1 MNQSSDINALYRQLF
16 GRDAEQAGLDFWQN
30 QTTYAPGSNMRQA
43 MLDSAQGTDAT
54 YAGNHGTSEREWA
67 DYRTRAE
74 QQTAGLN
81 NMPGVFSDYGALATA
96 TPEQAQGMM
105 YHDRDSLQRQI
116 EAFKGLFGV
125 SSIDQLAGQT
135 GTDNSRAAVTANKGR

>member
-1 MNQSSDINALYRQLF
+1 MNQPSDINALYRQLF
-16 GRDAEQAGLDFWQN
+16 GRDAEPAGQDFWQK
-30 QTTYAPGSNMRQA
+30 QTAYAPSSNMRQA

-54 YAGNHGTSEREWA
+54 YAGNHGTSERDWA
-67 DYRTRAE
+67 AYRKRAE

-81 NMPGVFSDYGALATA
+81 NMPGVFSDYGALAGA

-105 YHDRDSLQRQI
+105 YHDKDSLQRQLD
-116 EAFKGLFGV
+116 AFKSLFGV

-135 GTDNSRAAVTANKGR
+135 GTDNSRAAVTATKGR